1 LGFHIPGRYDKV
13 LDIEECFLQK
23 EPSNSI
29 RLFIKE
35 FAIKNRYDF
44 FNLYKTQGFLRNL
57 IIRTST
63 TGDIMLI
70 VSFFTKDMSKIEALL
85 DAVQNE
91 FPKISSLHYVINP
104 KKNDTITD
112 LEIIHYKG
120 SPFIFEEMEGIRF
133 QIGPKSF
140 YQTNSI
146 QAYNLY
152 KLVRTFGDFNSN
164 DIVYD
169 LYTGT
174 GTIANFIAQYVKKV
188 IGIEYVEE
196 SINDAK
202 KNSVLNNI
210 QNTEFFAGD
219 MKDILTDEFIQQHGK
234 PNVIITDPPR
244 AGMHKKVIET
254 IIKTNSDRIIYV
266 SCNAA
271 TQARDLELL
280 KDHYKTEITQAVDM
294 FPHTHHTENILLL
307 KRR

>member
-1 LGFHIPGRYDKV
+1 
-13 LDIEECFLQK
+13 
-23 EPSNSI
+23 
-29 RLFIKE
+29 
-35 FAIKNRYDF
+35 
-44 FNLYKTQGFLRNL
+44 
-57 IIRTST
+57 
-63 TGDIMLI
+63 
-70 VSFFTKDMSKIEALL
+70 
-85 DAVQNE
+85 
-91 FPKISSLHYVINP
+91 
-104 KKNDTITD
+104 
-112 LEIIHYKG
+112 
-120 SPFIFEEMEGIRF
+120 MEGIRF

-234 PNVIITDPPR
+234 TECDNYR
-244 AGMHKKVIET
+244 SAASRNAQKK
-254 IIKTNSDRIIYV
+254 
-266 SCNAA
+266 
-271 TQARDLELL
+271 
-280 KDHYKTEITQAVDM
+280 
-294 FPHTHHTENILLL
+294 
-307 KRR
+307 